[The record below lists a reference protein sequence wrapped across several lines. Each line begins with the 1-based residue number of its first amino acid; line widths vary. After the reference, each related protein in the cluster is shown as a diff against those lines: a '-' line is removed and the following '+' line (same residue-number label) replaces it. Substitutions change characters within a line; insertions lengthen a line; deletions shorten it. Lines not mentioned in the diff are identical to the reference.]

1 MTTSGSALAR
11 VMVAAALLLAG
22 AGFAKAAGALAVGGC
37 GAYGYAFDYG
47 RTDAAEAAAL
57 KRCDGGGCR
66 VVTAMKRSC
75 AAVAVDLRNVCG
87 AYGFSSASRLGIA
100 QNQALRECYRHGG
113 KDCVVRAF
121 VCDAKG

>member
-11 VMVAAALLLAG
+11 VIVAVALLFGCVSVAT
-22 AGFAKAAGALAVGGC
+22 AAGALAVGAC
-37 GAYGYAFDYG
+37 GAYGLAFDHA
-47 RTDAAEAAAL
+47 RADAAEASAL
-57 KRCDGGGCR
+57 KKCNGRGCR

-87 AYGFSSASRLGIA
+87 AYGFSTASRLGPA
-100 QNQALRECYRHGG
+100 QNRALRECYRHGG
-113 KDCVVRAF
+113 KDCVIRAF

>member
-1 MTTSGSALAR
+1 MTTSGSALR
-11 VMVAAALLLAG
+11 HVIVAAALLLG
-22 AGFAKAAGALAVGGC
+22 GIGVAKAAGALAVGSC
-37 GAYGYAFDYG
+37 GAYGFAFDFT

-57 KRCDGGGCR
+57 KRCDGRGCR
-66 VVTAMKRSC
+66 VVTAMRRSC
-75 AAVAVDLRNVCG
+75 AAVAIDLRNVCG
-87 AYGFSSASRLGIA
+87 AYGFSSAPRLGPA

>member
-11 VMVAAALLLAG
+11 VVLAAVLLFAG
-22 AGFAKAAGALAVGGC
+22 AGLAQAAGALAVGGC
-37 GAYGYAFDYG
+37 GAYGFAFDYA

-57 KRCDGGGCR
+57 KKCDARGCR
-66 VVTAMKRSC
+66 VVAAMKRTC

-87 AYGFSSASRLGIA
+87 AYGFSQASRLGLA
-100 QNQALRECYRHGG
+100 QNQALRECYKHGG
-113 KDCVVRAF
+113 KDCVIRAF